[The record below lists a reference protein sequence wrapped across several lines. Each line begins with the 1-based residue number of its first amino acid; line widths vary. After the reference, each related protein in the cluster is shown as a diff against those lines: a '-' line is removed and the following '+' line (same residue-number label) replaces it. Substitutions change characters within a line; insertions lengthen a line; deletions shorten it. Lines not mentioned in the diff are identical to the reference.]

1 MNERIFKALGIF
13 LDEIR
18 PYVRNVIEITHPD
31 EVWSGLYFSRLTPDK
46 QATWNNATRSNPD
59 TDPLNL
65 IDYNNLDTFAIKFK
79 DELGK
84 QIGSRNDVNKFIS
97 GLQELKETRN
107 KCQHYQVIDEDETER
122 TFTTLKLIAK
132 LLHLNDLYD
141 EINSLKASSPL
152 ADSSIPATHDQA
164 KTVVKNE
171 TETNTPEP
179 QAKSDTGTPLMQWF
193 ANVRPHSDIRNGVLD
208 ESVFAANINDV
219 VNEAGPEV
227 YLNAGQFFQKTF
239 ITNGLRDIA
248 NRVVH
253 ALNGE
258 ESENR
263 VISLQ
268 TGFGGGKT
276 HTLISLYHIAKAGKN
291 IRNVSNDVLSVDCE
305 PTFGQGEAKVA
316 VFTNNT
322 CDVQNGREVEEGLTV
337 YTLWGELAYQLG
349 GKEAYDKIKLN
360 DRERTAPSAMIFKSI
375 VEQSAPSLILIDELA
390 DYCVKAAAKRVGD
403 SNLFAQTNSFMQAL
417 TEVVASVPQTVM
429 IATLPASATE
439 VASSEIGQE
448 ILNSLENRI
457 VRVGASIKPVD
468 DEEIY
473 EVVRRR
479 LFESITSLEEI
490 NKVALRYQRMYHNRR
505 TDLPANS
512 DNTAYANKIR
522 KSYPFHPELIDIFRL
537 RWGND
542 SRFQRTRGVLRLL
555 ASIVQNLWKQRN
567 TLKGTQA
574 LIHTSNV
581 EIGNLPTL
589 TGQIT
594 SLMGSQWESV
604 MQADVYG
611 TSSNAYKI
619 DNQDSTSDLAKYR
632 LTQGLASTLLM
643 ASVGDPQHK
652 GFSIEQLKLC
662 VLRPDAYSH
671 FLIDTSIGK
680 LETVAHYLY
689 SSNIGNKTYWFQSKP
704 NVNILINQAKSEVN
718 QAEIDAEILA
728 HLNKSKQ
735 FITSLNVL
743 IAPNADVPE
752 QKKLTVVV
760 LPPNLAIPSG
770 GTLPFQVKKYIEDIA
785 FKRGNSDRV
794 YRNTIFYLA
803 PTERGRAVLYE
814 RVREYIAYQKIL
826 SDYATQLDKEQKKDI
841 EGRKNGQANK
851 ITDALINAYVDVI
864 RCSKRGGIDIYELTT
879 FAHDFSTQIQSN
891 LIEEIK
897 NNEWLIESMGR
908 ALLSRHNLMPTVEM
922 PIKLCELHEAF
933 LRFDDKP
940 MILNEQAV
948 IKTAQTLC
956 SNGMVNIGVGQI
968 GNYDRIYMH
977 QQVSFLSIN
986 PDDEYYLID
995 KSLTPA
1001 PPQPAS
1007 TSGGCEPVPGSNPS
1021 TPGDG
1026 KSEPDPF
1033 PTPTPSETEY
1043 KKVTISGNIPVE
1055 NWVQLFPSFINTL
1068 KQNNLHIEVKF
1079 TAKSNPSHPITSASQ
1094 LYKSIKE
1101 SASQLG
1107 LNLETE
1113 E

>member
-1 MNERIFKALGIF
+1 MALA
-13 LDEIR
+13 
-18 PYVRNVIEITHPD
+18 VIVPAAAK
-31 EVWSGLYFSRLTPDK
+31 TPDDSIFSDLFS
-46 QATWNNATRSNPD
+46 SNPFR
-59 TDPLNL
+59 PSCSSAV
-65 IDYNNLDTFAIKFK
+65 DYNNLDTFGIKFK
-79 DELGK
+79 EELSR
-84 QIGSRNDVNKFIS
+84 QIGRNEANKFIS
-97 GLQELKETRN
+97 GVQELKEIRN
-107 KCQHYQVIDEDETER
+107 KCQHYQEIDADETER
-122 TFTTLKLIAK
+122 TFSTLKLIAK
-132 LLHLNDLYD
+132 MLRLTDLYE
-141 EINSLKASSPL
+141 EISGLQVSSQA
-152 ADSSIPATHDQA
+152 ADTSIPATHEQVQTITQA
-164 KTVVKNE
+164 E
-171 TETNTPEP
+171 TEDIISDTSSP
-179 QAKSDTGTPLMQWF
+179 SDTGTPLMQWF

-219 VNEAGPEV
+219 VNESGPEV

-239 ITNGLRDIA
+239 VTNGLRNIA
-248 NRVVH
+248 NRIVQ

-291 IRNVSNDVLSVDCE
+291 IKNVSASVLSADCE
-305 PTFGQGEAKVA
+305 PTFEQGQAKVA

-322 CDVQNGREVEEGLTV
+322 CDVQYGHEVEPGLTV

-349 GKEAYDKIKLN
+349 GRTAYEKIKLS
-360 DRERTAPSAMIFKSI
+360 DQERTAPSAMLFKPI
-375 VEQSAPSLILIDELA
+375 IEQAAPSLILIDELA
-390 DYCVKAAAKRVGD
+390 DYCVKASAKRAGE

-417 TEVVASVPQTVM
+417 TEVVASVPRTVL

-448 ILNSLENRI
+448 ILNTLENRI
-457 VRVGASIKPVD
+457 VRVGTSIKPVD

-479 LFESITSLEEI
+479 LFESINSIEEI
-490 NKVALRYQRMYHNRR
+490 DKVAQRYQRMYHNRR
-505 TDLPANS
+505 TDLPANA
-512 DNTAYANKIR
+512 DKVAYANRIR
-522 KSYPFHPELIDIFRL
+522 KSYPFHPELIDVFRL

-567 TLKGTQA
+567 TITGTQA
-574 LIHTSNV
+574 LIHTSDV
-581 EIGNLPTL
+581 EVGKLPTL

-594 SLMGSQWESV
+594 ALMGAQWESV

-619 DNQDSTSDLAKYR
+619 DNQDPASDLAKYK
-632 LTQGLASTLLM
+632 LTQGVASTLLM
-643 ASVGDPQHK
+643 ASVGGNQQK
-652 GFSIEQLKLC
+652 GLSIEQLKLC

-671 FLIDTSIGK
+671 FLVDTSVSK

-689 SSNIGNKTYWFQSKP
+689 TSNLGNKTYWFQSKP

-735 FITSLNVL
+735 FITTLNVL

-752 QKKLTVVV
+752 QKKLTLVV
-760 LPPNLAIPSG
+760 LPPNLAVPSG
-770 GTLPFQVKKYIEDIA
+770 GNLPYQVKKYIEDIA
-785 FKRGNSDRV
+785 FKRGTSDRV

-803 PTERGRAVLYE
+803 ATERGRAILYD
-814 RVREYIAYQKIL
+814 RIKDYLACQKIL
-826 SDYATQLDKEQKKDI
+826 TDYATQLDNEQKRDVTT
-841 EGRKNGQANK
+841 RKNNYESK
-851 ITDALINAYVDVI
+851 IIEALINAYSNVI
-864 RCSKRGGIDIYELTT
+864 RCSKRDGIDIYELTS
-879 FAHDFSTQIQSN
+879 FASDFSSQVQGK

-908 ALLSRHNLMPTVEM
+908 ALLSRHNLFPTVDT
-922 PIKLCELHEAF
+922 PIKLSDVYEAF

-940 MILNEQAV
+940 MILSEQAV
-948 IKTAQTLC
+948 INAAQTLC
-956 SNGMVNIGVGQI
+956 SNGMLNIGVGQP
-968 GNYDRIYMH
+968 GNYDRIFMQ
-977 QQVSFLSIN
+977 QQVSFLSVN
-986 PDDEYYLID
+986 PEGEYYLID
-995 KSLTPA
+995 KSLVPA
-1001 PPQPAS
+1001 PTPTP
-1007 TSGGCEPVPGSNPS
+1007 
-1021 TPGDG
+1021 TPGG
-1026 KSEPDPF
+1026 GYPHPGPTPPTPGAGEPEPDPN
-1033 PTPTPSETEY
+1033 PTPSETTF
-1043 KKVTISGNIPVE
+1043 KKVTISGSIPME
-1055 NWVQLFPSFINTL
+1055 NWTQLFTSFINPL
-1068 KQNNLHIEVKF
+1068 KQNNLQIEIKF
-1079 TAKSNPSHPITSASQ
+1079 TAKSNDAHPITSASQ

-1107 LNLETE
+1107 LTLETE